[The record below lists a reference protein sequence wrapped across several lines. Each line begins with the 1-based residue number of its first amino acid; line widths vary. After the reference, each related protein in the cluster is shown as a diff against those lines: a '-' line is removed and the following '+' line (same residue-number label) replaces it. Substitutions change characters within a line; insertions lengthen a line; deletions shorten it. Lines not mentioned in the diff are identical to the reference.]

1 MKVIDA
7 YAAGLVCVLLAACAG
22 VSPPPQPGGSGGS
35 PLTTEHSV
43 TTPDGRTRTYRLVVP
58 SSHARPAPLLVALH
72 GGLGSGAQFARSSGF
87 DALASANSFIVA
99 YPDGVGRAPD
109 GSGGVRTWNGGRC
122 CGAAAAHNVDDVA
135 FIRLLV
141 ADVESKY
148 PVDAHRVYAS
158 GHSNGGI
165 MALRLACEAADLFA
179 GVGVQSATLEIE
191 GCVPRKPVSVLQIHG
206 SADTNIPIDGGW
218 GSGLAGIAFSP
229 PRQAASTVAAAQGC
243 TRAPTVTVPTDHPH
257 QRLSQWKG
265 CAGNAAVTFI
275 EVAGAD
281 HAWMGKSPHQDID
294 ASAAIWSFLA
304 AHPR

>member
-1 MKVIDA
+1 MAVIPSRARPARLGLVKVIDA

-179 GVGVQSATLEIE
+179 GVGVQSA
-191 GCVPRKPVSVLQIHG
+191 
-206 SADTNIPIDGGW
+206 
-218 GSGLAGIAFSP
+218 
-229 PRQAASTVAAAQGC
+229 STVAAAQRC

-281 HAWMGKSPHQDID
+281 HAWMGKSPHPDID